1 MIDLLR
7 RFCLDRN
14 NISGTTWLT
23 YLFSYP
29 FICFCIQR
37 NNNAFCCHEINRRF
51 PDLLCFPLISCEKKR
66 AEIWA
71 PLYKFFLKWCSAEF
85 ATLLS
90 IFFSDVEIFRQ
101 QVACPRPS
109 ECKSYIFYMHAN
121 PFLKQWELTVLQ
133 TEKYEKAITYSNYRS
148 EFMLRV
154 KVFYNLCLVGSQRL
168 C

>member
-29 FICFCIQR
+29 FICFSIQR

-51 PDLLCFPLISCEKKR
+51 PDLLCFPLISCEKKKR

-85 ATLLS
+85 ATLLP
-90 IFFSDVEIFRQ
+90 IFFFPTLKSSGNKSL
-101 QVACPRPS
+101 AHAPR
-109 ECKSYIFYMHAN
+109 N
-121 PFLKQWELTVLQ
+121 
-133 TEKYEKAITYSNYRS
+133 
-148 EFMLRV
+148 V
-154 KVFYNLCLVGSQRL
+154 KVTYFTCMQTLSLNNGSWQFYKQRNMKKQL
-168 C
+168 HIAIIGLNSC